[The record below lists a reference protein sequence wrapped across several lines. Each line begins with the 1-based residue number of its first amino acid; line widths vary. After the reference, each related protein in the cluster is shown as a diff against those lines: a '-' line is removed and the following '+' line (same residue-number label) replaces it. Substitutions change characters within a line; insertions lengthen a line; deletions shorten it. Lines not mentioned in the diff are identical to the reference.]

1 MGYKSRN
8 LQKREQAAW
17 SGRRQ
22 GAGGRRRAG
31 AAPVTARSGWAA
43 LTRAPQERGG
53 VRQPGTLAPPTPRGS
68 VNSGHRRNGRPSG
81 CRSGTDREPG
91 RPHRRAPVSAGSCER
106 RRRGRASGRAA
117 ARAPV
122 YRQLTGRQRAAGL
135 RGRVNPGGLEGERP
149 GPDSNH
155 NPGPTPAHSPG
166 AQHREPAQCPQLR
179 RRPRLTTLPTPC
191 EPELG
196 G

>member
-1 MGYKSRN
+1 MQQ
-8 LQKREQAAW
+8 QKPPEAGTSCPVWEKARCWGTQPDRDSASDSSVRVGSSDA
-17 SGRRQ
+17 RPA
-22 GAGGRRRAG
+22 GAGRGTSAWNPG
-31 AAPVTARSGWAA
+31 A
-43 LTRAPQERGG
+43 
-53 VRQPGTLAPPTPRGS
+53 PTPRGS

-81 CRSGTDREPG
+81 CRSGTDRDPG
-91 RPHRRAPVSAGSCER
+91 RPHRRAPVSARSCER

-122 YRQLTGRQRAAGL
+122 YHQLTGRQRAAGL
-135 RGRVNPGGLEGERP
+135 RRRVNPGGFEGERP

-166 AQHREPAQCPQLR
+166 AQHREPAQCPRLR
-179 RRPRLTTLPTPC
+179 RRLRLTTLPTPC